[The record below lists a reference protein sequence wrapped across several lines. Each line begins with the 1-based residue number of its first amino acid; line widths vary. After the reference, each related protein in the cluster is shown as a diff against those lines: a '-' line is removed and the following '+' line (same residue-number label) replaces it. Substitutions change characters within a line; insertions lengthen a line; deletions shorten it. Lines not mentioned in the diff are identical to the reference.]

1 MNIIKQLSQ
10 KEYQCYPLH
19 VRYETKQYYDIE
31 ASAMG
36 FQLISKEYDTPR
48 QHAYE
53 DTIFSDWLEAPIVFG
68 LFEEDELL
76 GLIEGSIE
84 SWHHVFRIT
93 NVYVE
98 EAYRRL
104 GIGRTLMKHMI
115 AYVKANLEV
124 RGMMLETQ
132 ACNVPAIQ
140 LYQSL
145 GFQLCAIHTH
155 EYSNDDLQTK
165 EARLDFILV
174 TS

>member
-1 MNIIKQLSQ
+1 MRTIKQLSK
-10 KEYQCYPLH
+10 KEYQGYPLH
-19 VRYETKQYYDIE
+19 VQYQIKQYYDIE

-36 FQLISKEYDTPR
+36 LQLILKEHDTPK
-48 QHAYE
+48 QYAYE

-68 LFEEDELL
+68 LFEDDELL

-84 SWHHVFRIT
+84 SWHNVFRIT
-93 NVYVE
+93 NVYIK

-104 GIGRTLMKHMI
+104 GIGHTLMKHMI
-115 AYVKANLEV
+115 AYVKANLKV
-124 RGMMLETQ
+124 RGIMLETQ
-132 ACNVPAIQ
+132 TCNFPAIQ

-174 TS
+174 